1 MDCIYEIVLKNGEV
15 LKISSKIE
23 NLLELTDENIFN
35 STTTEILNNIEEKE
49 KLNNIWFNFTSTE
62 DLSKIVKSEFLKEI
76 ENKEERKEVIRYLMA
91 KFYKSNPN
99 KAERKKAV
107 EDLEAFSNFVKEEL
121 KKDVN
126 LYKDIID
133 TSNKYKNVLELLN
146 ETTEIDLSTLK
157 SLMLKSNTS
166 EEFLEKVNKNINKRN
181 YSKAIVKYLYSNIK
195 EAKSILR
202 RKEEPKKLISLNLSK
217 TIENSINLT
226 NSLDIVTSIKS
237 DIILSEDLLI
247 PGTKYNLRDIWSIIA
262 NLDNTIKVV
271 DIKTKGW
278 GLSSEIIDGIIF
290 TNVDNFYSSYLTL
303 IKLFSTKINFE
314 DNKEELFLILESDL
328 KKINVNTKEE
338 FSLDIFNSYFIGSI
352 VNDEYIPPR
361 IHSLLNTQNK
371 LGISQSLF
379 KYLLE
384 DVAFVKKDILE
395 TINEKFFKK
404 LRTNA
409 ELSTVPVQELFQSNT
424 DSSFIL
430 EKPEEYKA
438 ESKNRSIYY
447 NPNETILFNE
457 DSTELNNKNK
467 INFLNT
473 LKRTQGL
480 IKLPIDPKFPKFY
493 LIIDVKFN
501 GDRVIARV
509 KEPGINNK
517 IQNFEITKEVVY
529 TTIAKEPQEVKVV
542 PDIRSFENSFFLKE
556 GQEISKK
563 VLKDTIKIGNEV
575 KYVFGKDG
583 KTQSGIVVGIYGQS
597 LKVIPKN
604 LQVIIPNT
612 PVNKYQTYNI
622 SYNNIVGFSTDLD
635 ILPETNFHQIMDPD
649 IQNMVSPGNY
659 VTFKDSNFK
668 ALVLNVENG
677 VITYVVPNKSL
688 ENSTK
693 ISTISTINATQV
705 KSLFIVN
712 SDIEDYSEKLAWI
725 DDLKMDEE
733 GNLDEDFIIQKSWSK
748 NNWSMTPDVSLAI
761 EGDFLFKKDEEGI
774 YRKYVVVKIVGEKLF
789 LRALDSNYVTSENIP
804 EDAYLITSQDISTNI
819 FLPKHNA
826 PLLSKNK
833 KEGYD
838 MPVTVSEDFK
848 IEDGVLVKGSIS
860 ITDGEGN
867 AYAVKDTGKRW
878 KRYYEKGLFKV
889 NNLNM
894 LTNKKSLLKVGV
906 FLKLKINEKLV
917 GKLFEI
923 VDISEKNVKLT
934 YSTYNKEGNIITL
947 TIVKSL
953 DYVLENLGELY
964 ASHTNIN
971 FRESVKKLEG
981 VKSTKTKLDEDNKLN
996 NLLNF
1001 MSDQLKVVIIR
1012 DSDLGTK
1019 KAAIK
1024 NGEVHLSTTANYTN
1038 ALHEFVH
1045 IFLAAY
1051 KNLNPKDYFN
1061 ILSNYYLKE
1070 EKQKTINI
1078 KSLISNNASF
1088 EEVVV
1093 NKVIEAIKQKTITTK
1108 NLFNTIYKELTGIET
1123 DVDLNTSFT
1132 EYFDPESSEIQYKK
1146 ALLFDVNFKHY
1157 LDELLKSGQ
1166 LTIKCK

>member
-1 MDCIYEIVLKNGEV
+1 M
-15 LKISSKIE
+15 
-23 NLLELTDENIFN
+23 
-35 STTTEILNNIEEKE
+35 
-49 KLNNIWFNFTSTE
+49 
-62 DLSKIVKSEFLKEI
+62 
-76 ENKEERKEVIRYLMA
+76 
-91 KFYKSNPN
+91 
-99 KAERKKAV
+99 
-107 EDLEAFSNFVKEEL
+107 
-121 KKDVN
+121 
-126 LYKDIID
+126 
-133 TSNKYKNVLELLN
+133 
-146 ETTEIDLSTLK
+146 
-157 SLMLKSNTS
+157 
-166 EEFLEKVNKNINKRN
+166 
-181 YSKAIVKYLYSNIK
+181 
-195 EAKSILR
+195 
-202 RKEEPKKLISLNLSK
+202 
-217 TIENSINLT
+217 
-226 NSLDIVTSIKS
+226 
-237 DIILSEDLLI
+237 
-247 PGTKYNLRDIWSIIA
+247 
-262 NLDNTIKVV
+262 
-271 DIKTKGW
+271 
-278 GLSSEIIDGIIF
+278 
-290 TNVDNFYSSYLTL
+290 
-303 IKLFSTKINFE
+303 
-314 DNKEELFLILESDL
+314 
-328 KKINVNTKEE
+328 NTKEE

-467 INFLNT
+467 INFLNA

-712 SDIEDYSEKLAWI
+712 SDIEDYSEKLA
-725 DDLKMDEE
+725 
-733 GNLDEDFIIQKSWSK
+733 
-748 NNWSMTPDVSLAI
+748 
-761 EGDFLFKKDEEGI
+761 
-774 YRKYVVVKIVGEKLF
+774 
-789 LRALDSNYVTSENIP
+789 
-804 EDAYLITSQDISTNI
+804 
-819 FLPKHNA
+819 
-826 PLLSKNK
+826 
-833 KEGYD
+833 
-838 MPVTVSEDFK
+838 
-848 IEDGVLVKGSIS
+848 
-860 ITDGEGN
+860 
-867 AYAVKDTGKRW
+867 
-878 KRYYEKGLFKV
+878 
-889 NNLNM
+889 
-894 LTNKKSLLKVGV
+894 
-906 FLKLKINEKLV
+906 
-917 GKLFEI
+917 
-923 VDISEKNVKLT
+923 
-934 YSTYNKEGNIITL
+934 
-947 TIVKSL
+947 
-953 DYVLENLGELY
+953 
-964 ASHTNIN
+964 
-971 FRESVKKLEG
+971 
-981 VKSTKTKLDEDNKLN
+981 
-996 NLLNF
+996 
-1001 MSDQLKVVIIR
+1001 
-1012 DSDLGTK
+1012 
-1019 KAAIK
+1019 
-1024 NGEVHLSTTANYTN
+1024 
-1038 ALHEFVH
+1038 
-1045 IFLAAY
+1045 
-1051 KNLNPKDYFN
+1051 
-1061 ILSNYYLKE
+1061 
-1070 EKQKTINI
+1070 
-1078 KSLISNNASF
+1078 
-1088 EEVVV
+1088 
-1093 NKVIEAIKQKTITTK
+1093 
-1108 NLFNTIYKELTGIET
+1108 
-1123 DVDLNTSFT
+1123 
-1132 EYFDPESSEIQYKK
+1132 
-1146 ALLFDVNFKHY
+1146 
-1157 LDELLKSGQ
+1157 
-1166 LTIKCK
+1166 